1 MQYAVIT
8 RRSCFSVFDSST
20 KARSAL
26 SNLTIDKFSFLA
38 LGDFNQ
44 SLVCFEQVTQE
55 VRKEAASKSG
65 LDQYYQGM
73 IDWTNDDAV
82 RRR

>member
-1 MQYAVIT
+1 MIDWTNDDAV
-8 RRSCFSVFDSST
+8 RRHYEEKLFQRAYEELGSNFLGDLFDSST

-44 SLVCFEQVTQE
+44 RSCQQE
-55 VRKEAASKSG
+55 RFG
-65 LDQYYQGM
+65 PILPR
-73 IDWTNDDAV
+73 ND
-82 RRR
+82 